1 MFFIIIGVFIVGI
14 SCSKTKEKLVLQE
27 EVEIPNPWIDCDNL
41 KAAMEIAKYE
51 VEFPDK
57 IEGYPNI
64 LMQAIPNTSIQIFYS
79 DKEFEKEDNKSILIR
94 KGRGQGDISGD
105 YQKYSEKDILEL
117 DGKKILVNGKNSL
130 IYKAI
135 WREGD
140 FSYSIGVEK
149 GISKEELKRLAKLV
163 K

>member
-1 MFFIIIGVFIVGI
+1 
-14 SCSKTKEKLVLQE
+14 
-27 EVEIPNPWIDCDNL
+27 
-41 KAAMEIAKYE
+41 MEIAKYE

-64 LMQAIPNTSIQIFYS
+64 LMQAIPNTSVQIFYS
-79 DKEFEKEDNKSILIR
+79 DKEFEREDNKSILIR